1 MKQTK
6 KKAKPKVPVAAEETG
21 SKGEATRQK
30 IIAAARKVFTRHPYH
45 AASIRMIGEEGGF
58 DYSIIHHYFT
68 KAELFR
74 AVARQLYEELVTA
87 YREWIDGVEHLTPT
101 EGLKIYLDRSLDYL
115 FEHPDVMEVLTQN
128 AGHMKI
134 DPDPPGF
141 DFFTRYFRE
150 IEAIFIE
157 KISVLT
163 MQPELSMWSYTMMAL
178 HTAFVGSATYHGK
191 ALGMDPQSKEY
202 REWVKEALLSL
213 FAPPLEKF
221 IEAAVE
227 NRRSS

>member
-6 KKAKPKVPVAAEETG
+6 KKAKPKVPVAQAEAS

-87 YREWIDGVEHLTPT
+87 YREWIDGVERLTPT
-101 EGLKIYLDRSLDYL
+101 EGLEIYLDRSLDYM
-115 FEHPDVMEVLTQN
+115 FEHPDVMEVMTQN
-128 AGHMKI
+128 SSHMKT
-134 DPDPPGF
+134 DPDLPGF
-141 DFFTRYFRE
+141 DFLTRYFRE
-150 IEAIFIE
+150 IESIFIK
-157 KISVLT
+157 KIGVLT
-163 MQPELSMWSYTMMAL
+163 MQPKLSMWSYTMMAL
-178 HTAFVGSATYHGK
+178 HTAFVGSAAYHGK

-202 REWVKEALLSL
+202 RDWVKEALLYI
-213 FAPPLEKF
+213 FAPPLERLIQQA
-221 IEAAVE
+221 IEK
-227 NRRSS
+227 RRSS

>member
-1 MKQTK
+1 MKQAK
-6 KKAKPKVPVAAEETG
+6 KKAKPKVPVFAEEG
-21 SKGEATRQK
+21 ASKGEVTRQK

-45 AASIRMIGEEGGF
+45 AASIRMIGETGGF

-74 AVARQLYEELVTA
+74 AVARQLYEELITA
-87 YREWIDGVEHLTPT
+87 YQEWIDGVERLTPT
-101 EGLKIYLDRSLDYL
+101 EGLKLYLDRSLDYL

-128 AGHMKI
+128 TGHMKI
-134 DPDPPGF
+134 DPDPPGLE
-141 DFFTRYFRE
+141 FFTRYFRE

-178 HTAFVGSATYHGK
+178 HTAFVGSAAYH
-191 ALGMDPQSKEY
+191 ARTLGMDPRSKEY
-202 REWVKEALLSL
+202 REWVKKALLRL

-221 IEAAVE
+221 IAQAVE
-227 NRRSS
+227 NRRFP